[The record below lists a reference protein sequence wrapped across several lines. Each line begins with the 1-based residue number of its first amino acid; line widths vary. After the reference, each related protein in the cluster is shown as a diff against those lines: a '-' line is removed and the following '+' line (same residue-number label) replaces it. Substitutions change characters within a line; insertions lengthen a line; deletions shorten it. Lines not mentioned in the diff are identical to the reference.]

1 MNLNPIST
9 TLIGYSQIFSLFL
22 ILGVFQL
29 DLLVYSATDYDQ
41 LFSYNLLNEQ
51 FVHSHSL

>member
-9 TLIGYSQIFSLFL
+9 TLIGYSSIFSAFL
-22 ILGVFQL
+22 ILGVFL
-29 DLLVYSATDYDQ
+29 FDLIVYSATDYDQ
-41 LFSYNLLNEQ
+41 LLAYNLLNEQ